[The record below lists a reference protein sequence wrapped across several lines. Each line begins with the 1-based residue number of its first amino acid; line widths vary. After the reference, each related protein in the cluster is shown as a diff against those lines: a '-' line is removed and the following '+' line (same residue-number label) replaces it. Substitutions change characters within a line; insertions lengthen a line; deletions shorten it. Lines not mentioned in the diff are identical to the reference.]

1 MAITSCRSSGIVTRV
16 SEQAEWA
23 VALDDAILHALEAM
37 SVADNADW
45 SVQAGDLEWDC
56 RATVRHVAGAFIGY
70 AGQLTSPR
78 PEGWVPFDLILEGTP
93 SPSEIR
99 DVLQA
104 TGGILSSVVRTTA
117 SGIIS
122 FHSYGIAGPKDF
134 AAMGILELFV
144 HTEDLSRG
152 LGFVWSPPAELC
164 SRVLAQLFL
173 NAPQDHEPWPTLLW
187 CTGRIPLGELPRQK
201 KWRWVNTGS

>member
-1 MAITSCRSSGIVTRV
+1 MAFTSFRRSGIVTTV
-16 SEQAEWA
+16 SDQAEWA
-23 VALDDAILHALEAM
+23 VALDDAILAALQAM
-37 SVADNADW
+37 RDGDNADW

-56 RATVRHVAGAFIGY
+56 RATVRHIAGAFIGY

-78 PEGWVPFDLILEGTP
+78 AEGWVPFDLILEGTP
-93 SPSEIR
+93 SPSEMR

-104 TGGILSSVVRTTA
+104 TGGILSSVVRTSEA
-117 SGIIS
+117 KAVSY
-122 FHSYGIAGPKDF
+122 HSYGIAGPKDF

-164 SRVLAQLFL
+164 NRASAQLFP

-187 CTGRIPLGELPRQK
+187 STGRIPLGELARQK
-201 KWRWVNTGS
+201 KWRWMNTGS